1 MFYIYERS
9 STYIMGKMDQRTGEV
24 RPDHRKAYKTM
35 PAAQAALTR
44 MSKRYRADLLET
56 VNDPQYRFG
65 VAEANY
71 FHGTIEKTRTVYSIM
86 DHQKE
91 KPITERVN
99 MPYHCSPSSESYW
112 SM

>member
-1 MFYIYERS
+1 MFYIYEKT
-9 STYIMGKMDQRTGEV
+9 STLIMGKMDQRTGEV
-24 RPDHRKAYKTM
+24 RPDHRKSYKTM
-35 PAAQAALTR
+35 AAAGAALTR

-71 FHGTIEKTRTVYSIM
+71 FHTTIEKSRTVKNM
-86 DHQKE
+86 MNGE
-91 KPITERVN
+91 PIQETVN
-99 MPYHCSPSSESYW
+99 TPGYMSPRSEAYW

>member
-24 RPDHRKAYKTM
+24 RPDHRKSYKTM
-35 PAAQAALTR
+35 AAASAALTR
-44 MSKRYRADLLET
+44 MSKRYRADLLES

-65 VAEANY
+65 VAEAEY
-71 FHGTIEKTRTVYSIM
+71 FHTTIEKSRVVKNMMNGEPIQETVNTPGYM
-86 DHQKE
+86 
-91 KPITERVN
+91 
-99 MPYHCSPSSESYW
+99 SPRSEAYW